1 MANEKLGRLYS
12 ALVNSGTIKEV
23 PESKKQE
30 IRERFISLYSRFD
43 ARLRKIDREKISV
56 QYNKDGNIRVVC
68 TYYGKAYGQVYDN

>member
-12 ALVNSGTIKEV
+12 ALVNNGTIKEV

-30 IRERFISLYSRFD
+30 VRERFISFYSRFD

>member
-12 ALVNSGTIKEV
+12 ALVNNGTIKGV

-30 IRERFISLYSRFD
+30 VRERFIAFYSRFD